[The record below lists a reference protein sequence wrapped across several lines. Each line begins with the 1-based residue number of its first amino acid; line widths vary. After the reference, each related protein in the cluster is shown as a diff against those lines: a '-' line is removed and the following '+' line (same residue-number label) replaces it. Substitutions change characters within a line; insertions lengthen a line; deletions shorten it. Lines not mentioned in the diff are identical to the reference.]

1 MKNLLTLCCA
11 LLVVSIQD
19 VAFGQEM
26 EFEFPAAICLAG
38 EYEGDIRI
46 PAPRILPQSERE
58 AELTFVFSDDFPE
71 DARAAMSYAGSIW
84 ASLLVAPQTIVV
96 NAYWQEYEAGS
107 NALAS
112 ANSAVHKVNF
122 ANAPFSDVYFPVAN
136 ANQHAG
142 ADLNGA
148 DPEIYISVNQDA
160 QWYMGIDGET
170 PSNQYD
176 LVTVALHEIGH
187 GLGFTSP
194 VSMDED
200 GNGSIAPWGAG
211 GLPVTYDLF
220 VQLGTVPGV
229 GSIMGYENLPQA
241 LGNAFTSENLN
252 WNGANTM
259 PFYNNEVVPLHAPST
274 WNGGSSYTHLDE
286 STFPA
291 SNPNNLMT
299 PSIGAGASIHN
310 PGNIG
315 ISMLKDMT
323 WELGCEQW
331 YLPNDVDGGPAV
343 LACFAPEGYTLAE
356 NQACAADII
365 ASDSY
370 CVDNNWDDICQ
381 DAYDC
386 CLYPTEG
393 CTSVVA
399 CNYDPNAC
407 TDDGS
412 CIDICFDSNC
422 FRIEMTDE
430 YGDGWNGASWSLSNI
445 EGTLG
450 YEGGGL
456 ADGESGVQGACME
469 DGCYLFQVTD
479 GVWPDEVG
487 WTIYGVDGGPFS
499 GGAGESFV
507 VTFNSVQG
515 CTDSQACNYDEDACS
530 DDGSCIYED
539 NPATD
544 MTATQWVLTL
554 VEGCS
559 GGEETYLMD
568 FNADYTTEAND
579 GTPGTWRLCETT
591 LNVYEIFATY
601 GLAWNGTEFN
611 GLYTVPFGT
620 GGGCCNLAPVLE
632 GCTDASACN
641 YEAAANWTDGSCTYP
656 GCQDAMAC
664 NYDPLAGCAGPCDY
678 PPAYLEGCT
687 NPMSSNY
694 NAIATV
700 DDGSCDLSYMC
711 GEGTV
716 YDEVLGI
723 CLTNGCVGDFN
734 GDGQIGAADL
744 LDFLVVY
751 GSSCE

>member
-1 MKNLLTLCCA
+1 MRHIFPLFCA
-11 LLVVSIQD
+11 LLCASLEQ

-26 EFEFPAAICLAG
+26 EFEFPTSVYLAG
-38 EYEGDIRI
+38 EYQGDIRI
-46 PAPRILPQSERE
+46 PAPRILPPAERG
-58 AELTFVFSDDFPE
+58 AEVTFVFSDDFPD
-71 DARAAMSYAGSIW
+71 DARAALSYAGSIW

-112 ANSAVHKVNF
+112 AGPDVHKANF
-122 ANAPFSDVYFPVAN
+122 ANAPFADVYFPVAN

-148 DPEIYISVNQDA
+148 DPEIHFSVNQDRP
-160 QWYMGIDGET
+160 WYTGIDGET

-194 VSMDED
+194 VSMDGD

-211 GLPVTYDLF
+211 GLPVAYDLF
-220 VQLGTVPGV
+220 VQLGANPGV

-259 PFYNNEVVPLHAPST
+259 PFYNDEVVPLYAPAT
-274 WNGGSSYTHLDE
+274 WNGGSSYSHLDE

-299 PSIGAGASIHN
+299 PSLGAGASIHN

-331 YLPNDVDGGPAV
+331 YLPNEVDGGPAMF
-343 LACFAPEGYTLAE
+343 ACFAPEGYTLAE

-370 CVDNNWDDICQ
+370 CVDNTWDDICQ

-386 CLYPTEG
+386 CVTPTEG
-393 CTSVVA
+393 CMIEGA
-399 CNYDPNAC
+399 CNFDPNAC
-407 TDDGS
+407 IDDGS
-412 CIDICFDSNC
+412 CVLFCLENC
-422 FRIEMTDE
+422 FRIEMTDS
-430 YGDGWNGASWSLSNI
+430 YGDGWNGASWSLSTVDT
-445 EGTLG
+445 GLG
-450 YEGGGL
+450 IEGGGL
-456 ADGESGVQGACME
+456 GDGASGVQGACMA

-479 GVWPDEVG
+479 GAWPSEIG
-487 WTIYGVDGGPFS
+487 WTISGMDGDPIS

-507 VTFNSVQG
+507 VSFGGLSG
-515 CTDSQACNYDEDACS
+515 CTDSQACNYNEDACN

-544 MTATQWVLTL
+544 MTANPWVLTL
-554 VEGCS
+554 TQGCS
-559 GGEETYLMD
+559 GDADTYLMD
-568 FNADYTTEAND
+568 FNADYTTLAND
-579 GTPGTWRLCETT
+579 GATGNWRLCGDV
-591 LNVYEIFATY
+591 LNFYEIFTTY
-601 GLAWNGTEFN
+601 GGSWNGSEFN
-611 GLYTVPFGT
+611 GLYTSFAS
-620 GGGCCNLAPVLE
+620 GGCLNLAPLAL
-632 GCTDASACN
+632 GCIDPTACN
-641 YEAAANWTDGSCTYP
+641 YEADANWSDGSCTYP

-678 PPAYLEGCT
+678 PPAYFEGCT

-723 CLTNGCVGDFN
+723 CVTNECVGDFN